1 MSSQLPV
8 TQSPE
13 RKEGC
18 CEECIYPQ
26 PRGRKNREVD
36 GWRKKGGW
44 DEGTQRVH
52 REERW
57 RREKESERKTRKKCR
72 ELKRGQK
79 DGKGR

>member
-1 MSSQLPV
+1 M
-8 TQSPE
+8 
-13 RKEGC
+13 
-18 CEECIYPQ
+18 
-26 PRGRKNREVD
+26 D
-36 GWRKKGGW
+36 GEKKGGW